1 MVEFWYDYFL
11 NDLEN
16 MEYRIEDLLLHSLTG
31 VMMGITIK
39 IKSFFTKSNPVY
51 IDTGIA
57 FFKAEKK
64 SALSSAK
71 TFAIDS
77 VKIETLEPVLKLLNL
92 LFLPIKYFCI

>member
-39 IKSFFTKSNPVY
+39 IKSFFTKVKK
-51 IDTGIA
+51 
-57 FFKAEKK
+57 FF
-64 SALSSAK
+64 SR
-71 TFAIDS
+71 
-77 VKIETLEPVLKLLNL
+77 
-92 LFLPIKYFCI
+92 